1 MPLNSA
7 LSPGEASEGSRL
19 GVDRQHSNEPIVR
32 TRVKRENSGDLQ
44 DVMNPHFDEAV
55 RGSIARST
63 PARFKSGSLENV
75 VSLKDRMKGFA
86 SQPQDTPNAHQIPST
101 SRAGLRG
108 GKRAPKEQLRSEPTV
123 PAKPDVP
130 ETSNKRDDDDD
141 QDDDSSATLDVDFG
155 DDDDE
160 EDDMLKT
167 DSDDESIISPGQTES
182 SESEKETPANRDSRR
197 ASRQRSDVKV
207 RTRVQRQ
214 KSGDIQDVMHGQYD
228 NAVRESIARST
239 PSRHK
244 SASLNGMVSLKDRMK
259 GFSAAGAETTKEK
272 PTISSTPR
280 MTKQSCKEECHGN
293 KKVENEPSESS
304 EYDSTSTASDE
315 DDSETTL
322 DLEDEENDGDF
333 DLLEES
339 ASEVSLTEGTN
350 LIQEVKEDDIKIK
363 EILPGS
369 TIANDVERQDRPK
382 IRTAVK
388 REKSGELGVMNFDFN
403 DAVRNS
409 IARSTP
415 QRHKSSS
422 LQGATSLKDR
432 MKAFAK

>member
-1 MPLNSA
+1 MKQVKGIITFFLILLNSIWVIVA
-7 LSPGEASEGSRL
+7 VIPIGLLRL
-19 GVDRQHSNEPIVR
+19 IPFKPFQIMVLKINERLAEIW
-32 TRVKRENSGDLQ
+32 L
-44 DVMNPHFDEAV
+44 H
-55 RGSIARST
+55 
-63 PARFKSGSLENV
+63 L
-75 VSLKDRMKGFA
+75 
-86 SQPQDTPNAHQIPST
+86 
-101 SRAGLRG
+101 
-108 GKRAPKEQLRSEPTV
+108 
-123 PAKPDVP
+123 
-130 ETSNKRDDDDD
+130 NK
-141 QDDDSSATLDVDFG
+141 V
-155 DDDDE
+155 
-160 EDDMLKT
+160 
-167 DSDDESIISPGQTES
+167 
-182 SESEKETPANRDSRR
+182 
-197 ASRQRSDVKV
+197 
-207 RTRVQRQ
+207 
-214 KSGDIQDVMHGQYD
+214 IQDVMHGQYD
-228 NAVRESIARST
+228 NAVRGSIARST

-350 LIQEVKEDDIKIK
+350 LIQEVKEDDNKIK